1 MADDTK
7 MQLPPGEEDAQLEA
21 GASVEQLPAGEE
33 MPALPEGYEVVVGNT
48 SANLVED
55 AQQFGEELTSV
66 RNLIQRYAQQMDDMK
81 AQIKEVS
88 DSLRNIFDNDT
99 ELQQLE
105 EQAKT
110 MTTDVKNKRQRVKES
125 PEAVQLQMKIKE
137 FKEEQKEISDTLTNH
152 LLRYYQM
159 TGSTVIEDESGD
171 EREIRINAKLG
182 GKKATS

>member
-1 MADDTK
+1 MADDIK
-7 MQLPPGEEDAQLEA
+7 LQLNPGVDDVQLEA
-21 GASVEQLPAGEE
+21 GEAVDQLPAGEE

-55 AQQFGEELTSV
+55 AQQFGEELTSL

-88 DSLRNIFDNDT
+88 DSLRNMFDNDT

-137 FKEEQKEISDTLTNH
+137 FKEEQKEISDTLNNY

-159 TGSTVIEDESGD
+159 TGSTVIEDDSGD
-171 EREIRINAKLG
+171 EREIRINAKLS